1 MFKLVFGLIIVGL
14 ILYVWY
20 QVRKE
25 AVKFK
30 RQQDAQD
37 ELSEIQDYEEAA
49 KWLTKAAEQGEEYA
63 QEQLGA
69 LYYFGRGV
77 EQSYSDAYVWYLK
90 ASMRGSQEADR
101 MIDVMTQNMD

>member
-37 ELSEIQDYEEAA
+37 ELSEIQDSLEAVNVESDVQDA
-49 KWLTKAAEQGEEYA
+49 KEKLQKRERKLDKRQNK
-63 QEQLGA
+63 
-69 LYYFGRGV
+69 
-77 EQSYSDAYVWYLK
+77 SSDK
-90 ASMRGSQEADR
+90 E
-101 MIDVMTQNMD
+101 